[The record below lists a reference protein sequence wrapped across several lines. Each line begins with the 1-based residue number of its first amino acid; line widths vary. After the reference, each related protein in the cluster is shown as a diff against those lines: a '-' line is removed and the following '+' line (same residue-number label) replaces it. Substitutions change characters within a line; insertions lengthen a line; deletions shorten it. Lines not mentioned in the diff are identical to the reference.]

1 MSLKRPTREGAILG
15 ALLVLILVVAS
26 QPGHTQTR
34 ADTLIWAHSSPPRTL
49 DPHISDSASV
59 VRNALVIYEALV
71 RYKYGTLELEPAL
84 ATSWEVGNNGRS
96 YVFELR
102 RGVKFHDGTEFD
114 ADAVKTSFDRYKAIG
129 SAVVIDPYEGAEVLG
144 KYRVRVNLKRPHV
157 AFINMVAK
165 IWIVSP
171 RAVQTNRS
179 ADDPWARRWFFDN
192 GAGTGAYRLVRW
204 VTDQQVILD
213 RFDDYWGGWDP
224 RAPRRVVHAIIR
236 EPATQRLLLER
247 GEVDMALSLSA
258 DDMPGLQRN
267 PQVVVNTYPTL
278 VSLYFRMVT
287 FKGPLRDVKVR
298 RAVQLAFNSSGFF
311 AARRGLSRALQGP
324 LPSGI
329 PFARQ
334 FAQPYDLER
343 ARALLAEAGY
353 PQGGFELTF
362 QYTSGFE
369 EQSRSAEI
377 LQAGL
382 SQLGIRLRIIEG
394 TYGSMVAAWGQPDT
408 TPDISAFF
416 VYPGYPDPDTYLFQ
430 LYHSASFPPA
440 GQNPGRYRNSQL
452 DDLLIRG
459 QVATDRS
466 RRAEI
471 YREVQEIA
479 VANALD
485 VFVSNP
491 SYLVAIRSRVKGY
504 LYNPA
509 WHDTTEFYRLRL
521 DR

>member
-34 ADTLIWAHSSPPRTL
+34 ADTLIWVHSSPPRTL

-491 SYLVAIRSRVKGY
+491 SYLVAMRSRVKGY